1 MPAVWEEALGLQL
14 LVLGSAKAPG
24 SSSPSLG
31 GPEDNCFFSLGV
43 RNA

>member
-24 SSSPSLG
+24 LSSP
-31 GPEDNCFFSLGV
+31 PWEAQRTNCFFSLGV